1 MVGEELRRRH
11 GWPSLRSRFQGLY
24 GDGQMCGQRVV
35 LLLPMVY
42 MNRSGAA
49 VAEAARYFR
58 VPVER
63 IVAVHDEVEMPFGDV
78 RLKEGGGLGGH
89 NGLRSMEQS
98 LHSREFW
105 RVRVGVGRPDNT
117 RISLADYVLHD
128 FSEPLDEVLALI
140 GRAADTVEE
149 YLCRD

>member
-1 MVGEELRRRH
+1 MTDPENIET
-11 GWPSLRSRFQGLY
+11 PSDPTSWQGRLTP
-24 GDGQMCGQRVV
+24 DA
-35 LLLPMVY
+35 
-42 MNRSGAA
+42 SKA
-49 VAEAARYFR
+49 VR
-58 VPVER
+58 
-63 IVAVHDEVEMPFGDV
+63 VHDEVEIPFGEV

-140 GRAADTVEE
+140 GRAADTVEQ